1 MTIKLIRLKKQGK
14 AVRGQITLPF
24 DGQNPLVYPT
34 LENDDF
40 LIAPGTYPLR
50 LTWSPRFKK
59 LTPEICDVPKR
70 AGLRFHLGTKP
81 EHSKGCVLVQPE
93 ALTNL
98 KTFINRIEKSYEDEK
113 ELLIEISDGCS
124 DA

>member
-1 MTIKLIRLKKQGK
+1 MIIQLIRQQTHGK

-24 DGQNPLVYPT
+24 DPNKPLVYPT
-34 LENDDF
+34 LENADF

-59 LTPEICDVPKR
+59 LTPEVCDVPDR

-81 EHSKGCVLVQPE
+81 EHSQGCVLLQPE
-93 ALTNL
+93 ALENL
-98 KTFINRIEKSYEDEK
+98 KIFINRIKNSYENE
-113 ELLIEISDGCS
+113 ELFIEITDGS
-124 DA
+124 TDA